1 VKFGDFLRIVRATL
15 DSAGVP
21 YMLTGSLASSL
32 HGEPRTTHDVDLV
45 VVITREQLRLI
56 VERFKRMG
64 LYVSEEAAVEA
75 LEKKT
80 DFNVIDFSGGWKVD
94 FVIRKGR
101 PFSRTEFDRRRE
113 VEFAGLQMPI
123 ASAEDVV
130 IAKLEWAKI
139 GGSDRQI
146 EDVVG
151 ILRVQ
156 KGRLDFA
163 YIEEWVRSLELA
175 EQWQIA
181 QTRAASDDD

>member
-1 VKFGDFLRIVRATL
+1 
-15 DSAGVP
+15 
-21 YMLTGSLASSL
+21 MLTGSLASSL
-32 HGEPRTTHDVDLV
+32 YGEPRTTHDVDLV
-45 VVITREQLRLI
+45 VVVTREQVRLI

-64 LYVSEEAAVEA
+64 LYVSEEAATA
-75 LEKKT
+75 AFDGKT

-94 FVIRKGR
+94 LVIRKDR

-113 VEFAGLQMPI
+113 VEYDGMPMPI

-146 EDVVG
+146 EDVAG

-156 KGRLDFA
+156 KDTLDIA
-163 YIEEWVRSLELA
+163 YVEEWVSSLELA

-181 QTRAASDDD
+181 QTRAASDDV

>member
-1 VKFGDFLRIVRATL
+1 MEFAKFLRVIRAAL
-15 DSAGVP
+15 DAAGVP

-32 HGEPRTTHDVDLV
+32 YGEPRTTHDVDLV
-45 VVITREQLRLI
+45 VVVTREQVRLI

-64 LYVSEEAAVEA
+64 LYVSQEAAAAA
-75 LEKKT
+75 LDTNT

-94 FVIRKGR
+94 LVIRKDR
-101 PFSRTEFDRRRE
+101 PFSRTEFERRRE
-113 VEFAGLQMPI
+113 VEYDGTQMPI

-146 EDVVG
+146 DDVAG
-151 ILRVQ
+151 ILRAQ
-156 KGRLDFA
+156 KEALDFT
-163 YIEEWVRSLELA
+163 YVDEWVASLELT

-181 QTRAASDDD
+181 QARAADR